1 MRNEALDQFNDEVIK
16 IALKSLDKDKLAKKL
31 AASIEKKMTEE
42 FESLTDNGLDF
53 EYWITDM
60 LTSDSNPAGKAF
72 NQAIQDITRRMAES
86 IQTKVN

>member
-1 MRNEALDQFNDEVIK
+1 
-16 IALKSLDKDKLAKKL
+16 
-31 AASIEKKMTEE
+31 MTEE